1 MSTGEQT
8 QLKPHRS
15 GFVYTFG
22 ILSFISGFFAL
33 VLLMSGCGETRK
45 QEEVRMMHDHVVQH
59 DHAVTDEGS
68 AASHPDENAGDEKE
82 NRNAFL
88 GRWIEI
94 DGEEQIRFMESG
106 AIAISGG
113 EMAFRGKYLVPQ
125 KGITKVTLGGLG
137 EIVGTITGKLSPAGD
152 ELVLVAEIDPNDATR
167 YRRKSSPSTSAL
179 SGESRNS
186 PEVLASIEKAIRKA
200 VDKETGEITPADR
213 EKVIRLDLSNKDI
226 VDVAPLADLKQLEFL
241 NLNGNLISD
250 LKPLAGLTKLTVLG
264 LTDNRISDPTPIAGL
279 TELRDLRLNGN
290 RISDLNA
297 LARLTKMVL
306 LQLDGNQITDL
317 SALESL
323 KKTRFIELQD
333 NTNLTRAE
341 IARLQAVL
349 SQCTVNHNATQ

>member
-1 MSTGEQT
+1 M
-8 QLKPHRS
+8 
-15 GFVYTFG
+15 
-22 ILSFISGFFAL
+22 ILFL
-33 VLLMSGCGETRK
+33 VSLICGCGETRK
-45 QEEVRMMHDHVVQH
+45 KEEVQMLHDDAVQGDHAVQH
-59 DHAVTDEGS
+59 DNAVRDE
-68 AASHPDENAGDEKE
+68 AATASHPEGNAGDEKE

-113 EMAFRGKYLVPQ
+113 EMAFRGKYRVPQ
-125 KGITKVTLGGLG
+125 KGVTKVTLGGLG

-167 YRRKSSPSTSAL
+167 YRRKSSSSTSSPA
-179 SGESRNS
+179 GELHNS
-186 PEVLASIEKAIRKA
+186 PEALAAIEKAIRKA
-200 VDKETGEITPADR
+200 VGKETGEITSADR
-213 EKVIRLDLSNKDI
+213 EKVKRLDLSNKDI

-250 LKPLAGLTKLTVLG
+250 LKPLAGLSKLTVLG
-264 LTDNRISDPTPIAGL
+264 LTDNRVSDPGPIAGL

-290 RISDLNA
+290 RISDLKA
-297 LARLTKMVL
+297 LATLTKVVL

-317 SALESL
+317 APLESL

-333 NTNLTRAE
+333 NANLTRAE
-341 IARLQAVL
+341 IARLQAIL
-349 SQCTVNHNATQ
+349 SQCTVNHNATK